1 MLILN
6 SYENLLK
13 KFVSLIEIFT
23 YTISVILI
31 SVSVVYSAC
40 NFIYEYKNIQQA
52 FDDSRLILGES
63 IALALS
69 FILAVEIL
77 KIFYIKS
84 YKQLV
89 IICALTLLKLT
100 INYFLLNEIDKT
112 IKDKSNITT
121 NFN

>member
-6 SYENLLK
+6 SYENFLK
-13 KFVSLIEIFT
+13 SAVSLVEIFT

-31 SVSVVYSAC
+31 SLSVVYSA
-40 NFIYEYKNIQQA
+40 FISIYEYKNIQQA
-52 FDDSRLILGES
+52 FEDSRLILGES

-77 KIFYIKS
+77 KIFYIKT

-89 IICALTLLKLT
+89 IIVALTLLKLT
-100 INYFLLNEIDKT
+100 INYFLLNDIDKT
-112 IKDKSNITT
+112 IKKKSNIIT